1 MKVSAE
7 YITTLPISRTEM
19 ITTSAMLDITP
30 HTTIKEMID
39 MAVMVNGDK
48 LGDKL
53 KCTDKIIIKPII
65 DMNYEHKS

>member
-48 LGDKL
+48 L